1 MRKRSAD
8 ATMLIDARTRAGI
21 VARIEQGIAS
31 GELHANANVRIL
43 STVFDRFLLGLST
56 LAKPS

>member
-1 MRKRSAD
+1 
-8 ATMLIDARTRAGI
+8 MLIDARTRAGI